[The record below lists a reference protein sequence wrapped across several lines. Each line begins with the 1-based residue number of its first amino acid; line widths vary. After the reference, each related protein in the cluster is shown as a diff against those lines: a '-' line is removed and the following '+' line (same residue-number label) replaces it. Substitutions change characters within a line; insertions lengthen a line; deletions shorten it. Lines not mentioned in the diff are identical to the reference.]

1 MNQPELEAGPE
12 NEAEDRRGF
21 GDNRPP
27 LWDVAKLAKLTA
39 RSETLTDDIEA
50 WNKREIGDEETA
62 EELRDVLGM
71 VVKLKKDAEAQ
82 RSADKK
88 QHLEAGKAVD
98 EAFHAIGRR
107 LDRLTGPPKAK
118 LDAWLAIKEAE
129 RLKAEAE
136 ARREAEEARAESAR
150 LEALAQ
156 ETGSIRAEE
165 AAEDAA
171 IAAKEAEKTEKRISN
186 TVVRVASA
194 SGGTRAASARKRP
207 TAVLDDINQAFVHF
221 RGHRD
226 VVELLTRLAN
236 AELRAKDGPAKVPGF
251 TTKMVR
257 TIV

>member
-1 MNQPELEAGPE
+1 MNQPELEEA
-12 NEAEDRRGF
+12 AEDERGI

-27 LWDVAKLAKLTA
+27 LWDVAKLAKLTE
-39 RSETLTDDIEA
+39 RSEKLTDDIEA
-50 WNKREIGDEETA
+50 WVKREIKDDETA

-71 VVKLKKDAEAQ
+71 VVALKKDAEAQ

-98 EAFHAIGRR
+98 TAYHRIGNR
-107 LDRLTGPPKAK
+107 LDRLTGPPKGK
-118 LDAWLAIKEAE
+118 LDKWLEIKEAE
-129 RLKAEAE
+129 RLADEAA
-136 ARREAEEARAESAR
+136 ARKLAEEARIESAR

-156 ETGSIRAEE
+156 QTGSIRAEE

-171 IAAKEAEKTEKRISN
+171 IIAKKADKAATRIEK
-186 TVVRVASA
+186 TVVRVGSA

-207 TAVLDDINQAFVHF
+207 TAILYDINQAFLHYRF
-221 RGHRD
+221 HRD
-226 VVELLTRLAN
+226 VAELLTRLAN

-251 TTKMVR
+251 NTKMVR

>member
-1 MNQPELEAGPE
+1 MNQPELETGPE
-12 NEAEDRRGF
+12 NEATDERGI

-27 LWDVAKLAKLTA
+27 LWDVSKLAKLTA
-39 RSETLTDDIEA
+39 RSEKLTDDIEA
-50 WNKREIGDEETA
+50 WIKREIEDDETA

-71 VVKLKKDAEAQ
+71 VVALKRDAETQ

-107 LDRLTGPPKAK
+107 LDRLTGPPKDK
-118 LDAWLAIKEAE
+118 LDAWLAIKERE
-129 RLKAEAE
+129 REEAE
-136 ARREAEEARAESAR
+136 AAARKLADEARAESAR

-156 ETGSIRAEE
+156 QTGSIRAEE

-171 IAAKEAEKTEKRISN
+171 IIAKKADKTATRIEK

-207 TAVLDDINQAFVHF
+207 IATLYDVNQAFLHF
-221 RGHRD
+221 RTHRD
-226 VVELLTRLAN
+226 VAELLTRLAN
-236 AELRAKDGPAKVPGF
+236 AELRAKDGPAQVPGF
-251 TTKMVR
+251 TVKMVR